1 MKCYI
6 CHKDINGKYYI
17 DQWGHNI
24 CASHMDKKEVTMCT
38 SCGAFTTEHPIADGR
53 CMCMDCKSTV
63 INTHCEVAECLSYV
77 KNQLVSVG
85 FDFGTC
91 NVSNIP
97 VEIVSAKKIAE
108 IRKAPISISNKGV
121 TFTET
126 QMRGTSRDNMK
137 VVGHTHKIYMLS
149 DQPRLEFLGTLAH
162 ELLHVWQNEHDI
174 KLSPMKCEGL
184 CNIDS
189 YVIYSIENT
198 PIAQHYIK
206 NLKESLDPIYGDGFR
221 YVFAQYEMSGWRGI
235 IQSVNQNTI

>member
-38 SCGAFTTEHPIADGR
+38 SCDAFTTERPISDGR
-53 CMCMDCKSTV
+53 CMCKNCKNSVVSTR
-63 INTHCEVAECLSYV
+63 TEVMECLTYV
-77 KNQLVSVG
+77 KNLLVGVG

-91 NVSNIP
+91 NVNNIP
-97 VEIVSAKKIAE
+97 IEIVSAKKIAE
-108 IRKAPISISNKGV
+108 IRKAPISTNNKGV
-121 TFTET
+121 TFTKT
-126 QMRGTSRDNMK
+126 QMRGTSHDNMK
-137 VVGHTHKIYMLS
+137 VVGHSHKIYMLS

-184 CNIDS
+184 CNMGS
-189 YVIYSIENT
+189 YLIYSTENT
-198 PIAQHYIK
+198 PIAQRYIK
-206 NLKESLDPIYGDGFR
+206 NLKDSPDPIYGEGYR
-221 YVFAQYEMSGWRGI
+221 YVFNKYQQYGWNKLI
-235 IQSVNQNTI
+235 LNM